1 MRVRI
6 RVKKKE
12 RKRNEV
18 WEFFLWTKQKANR
31 TKQPKFR
38 NLYEIFATKN
48 PTKPTPSMM
57 KLGDNTPQDV
67 YKHTKLEILK
77 YVV

>member
-1 MRVRI
+1 MRVRV

-12 RKRNEV
+12 KQRNEV
-18 WEFFLWTKQKANR
+18 WNFLCTKQKENR
-31 TKQPKFR
+31 TKHPKFR
-38 NLYEIFATKN
+38 NLCEMFATEN
-48 PTKPTPSMM
+48 PNKQNPSMM

-67 YKHTKLEILK
+67 YKHPKLEILK

>member
-1 MRVRI
+1 MEFFFFVH
-6 RVKKKE
+6 KTE
-12 RKRNEV
+12 RKTEPNS
-18 WEFFLWTKQKANR
+18 
-31 TKQPKFR
+31 PKFR
-38 NLYEIFATKN
+38 NQYEMFAMEN

-67 YKHTKLEILK
+67 YKHPKLEILK